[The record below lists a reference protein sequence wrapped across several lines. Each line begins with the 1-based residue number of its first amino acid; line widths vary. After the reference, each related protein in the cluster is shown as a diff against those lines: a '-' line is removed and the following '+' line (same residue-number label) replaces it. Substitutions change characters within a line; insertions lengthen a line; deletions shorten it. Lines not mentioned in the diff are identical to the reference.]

1 MKTNTPLLLREKWQM
16 DWNSHAPAKVN
27 LSLNITGLR
36 ADGYHDLISFAAFT
50 SYADRLTISDDR
62 PTGLTI
68 GGPFAAELQKN
79 LQDNLINKTRNAV
92 LAAGFK
98 PQPHHIHLEKYI
110 PVSSGLGGGSS
121 DVAAYLRCLAD
132 MMELS
137 LSEKQRLFCLAGD
150 IGTDVPV
157 CLRPGYQ
164 IMLGDGTDVRPAKI
178 KEGRLHCALAN
189 PGNPML
195 TATIFSAL
203 HPKNYSSNLIPF
215 PKQDAIQLKDVL
227 ALGNDLY
234 EPAIRLCPQIATLIH
249 QMENSSVAERLLGVG
264 MSGSGASCFAL
275 STSQEI
281 VSQLCEELNAFGFWA
296 VATSLIR

>member
-1 MKTNTPLLLREKWQM
+1 M
-16 DWNSHAPAKVN
+16 DWNSPAPAKVN
-27 LSLNITGLR
+27 LSLNITGRR

-50 SYADRLTISDDR
+50 SYADQLTISDNR

-68 GGPFAAELQKN
+68 GGPFAAGLQKN

-110 PVSSGLGGGSS
+110 PISSGLGGGSS

-137 LSEKQRLFCLAGD
+137 LSEKNRLFCLAGD
-150 IGTDVPV
+150 IGADVPV

-164 IMLGDGTDVRPAKI
+164 IMQGDGTDIRPAKI
-178 KEGRLHCALAN
+178 TEEHLHCALSN
-189 PGNPML
+189 PGNPVM
-195 TATIFSAL
+195 TAEIFSAL
-203 HPKNYSSNLIPF
+203 NPKNYSSNLISF
-215 PKQDAIQLKDVL
+215 PEQDTLQLKDVL

-234 EPAIRLCPQIATLIH
+234 EPAIRICPQIATLIH
-249 QMENSSVAERLLGVG
+249 RMENSSVADRLLGIG

-275 STSQEI
+275 STSEDSI
-281 VSQLCEELNAFGFWA
+281 SQLCEELNAFGFWA
-296 VATSLIR
+296 VATHLIK

>member
-1 MKTNTPLLLREKWQM
+1 MHIGRSGASLKHVTNGNRLWIWGLKTNTPLLLRKKWQM
-16 DWNSHAPAKVN
+16 DWNSPAPAKVN
-27 LSLNITGLR
+27 LSLNITGRR

-50 SYADRLTISDDR
+50 SYADQLTISDDR

-110 PVSSGLGGGSS
+110 PVSGGLGGGSS
-121 DVAAYLRCLAD
+121 DVAAYLRCLAE

-137 LSEKQRLFCLAGD
+137 PSEKRRLFSLAAY
-150 IGTDVPV
+150 IGADVPV

-164 IMLGDGTDVRPAKI
+164 IMKGTGTDVYPAKI
-178 KEGRLHCALAN
+178 KEESLYCALAN
-189 PGNPML
+189 PEPQSQQLEYSVLHQGNYNPNLMP
-195 TATIFSAL
+195 FSE
-203 HPKNYSSNLIPF
+203 
-215 PKQDAIQLKDVL
+215 QDTLQLKDVL

-234 EPAIRLCPQIATLIH
+234 EPAIRICPQIATLILGWKIH
-249 QMENSSVAERLLGVG
+249 Q
-264 MSGSGASCFAL
+264 
-275 STSQEI
+275 
-281 VSQLCEELNAFGFWA
+281 
-296 VATSLIR
+296 

>member
-1 MKTNTPLLLREKWQM
+1 M
-16 DWNSHAPAKVN
+16 DWNSPAPAKVN
-27 LSLNITGLR
+27 LSLNITGRR

-50 SYADRLTISDDR
+50 SYADQLTISDDR

-110 PVSSGLGGGSS
+110 PISSGLGGGSS

-137 LSEKQRLFCLAGD
+137 LSEKERLFCLAGE
-150 IGTDVPV
+150 IGADVPV

-164 IMLGDGTDVRPAKI
+164 IMQGDGTDVRPAKI
-178 KEGRLHCALAN
+178 KEGQLHCALAN
-189 PGNPML
+189 PGNPVL

-203 HPKNYSSNLIPF
+203 HSENYSSNFTSF
-215 PKQDAIQLKDVL
+215 PEQDTLQLKDVL

-234 EPAIRLCPQIATLIH
+234 EPAIRICPQIATLIH
-249 QMENSSVAERLLGVG
+249 RMENSSVADRLLGVG

-275 STSQEI
+275 STSRDI

-296 VATSLIR
+296 VATSLIK

>member
-1 MKTNTPLLLREKWQM
+1 M
-16 DWNSHAPAKVN
+16 DWNNPAPAKVN
-27 LSLNITGLR
+27 LSLNVKGRR
-36 ADGYHDLISFAAFT
+36 ADGYHDLISFVAFT
-50 SYADRLTISDDR
+50 SYADQLTISDDR

-68 GGPFAAELQKN
+68 GGPFATELQKN
-79 LQDNLINKTRNAV
+79 LQYNLINKTRNAV

-132 MMELS
+132 MMGLS
-137 LSEKQRLFCLAGD
+137 LSEKQRLFRLAGD
-150 IGTDVPV
+150 IGADVPV

-164 IMLGDGTDVRPAKI
+164 IIQGDGTDVRPAKI
-178 KEGRLHCALAN
+178 KEGHLHCALAN

-203 HPKNYSSNLIPF
+203 HPRDYSSNLISF
-215 PKQDAIQLKDVL
+215 PEQGTLQLKDVL

-234 EPAIRLCPQIATLIH
+234 KPAIRICPQIATLIH
-249 QMENSSVAERLLGVG
+249 RMENSSVADRLLGIG

-275 STSQEI
+275 STSQDI
-281 VSQLCEELNAFGFWA
+281 VCQLCEELNAFGFWA
-296 VATSLIR
+296 VATSLIE

>member
-1 MKTNTPLLLREKWQM
+1 M
-16 DWNSHAPAKVN
+16 DWNSPAPAKVN
-27 LSLNITGLR
+27 LSLNITGRR

-50 SYADRLTISDDR
+50 SYADQLTISDDR

-110 PVSSGLGGGSS
+110 PISSGLGGGSS
-121 DVAAYLRCLAD
+121 DVAAYLRCLSN

-150 IGTDVPV
+150 IGADVPV

-164 IMLGDGTDVRPAKI
+164 IMQGDGTDVRPAKI
-178 KEGRLHCALAN
+178 KEGVLYCALAN
-189 PGNPML
+189 PGNPVS
-195 TATIFSAL
+195 TAKVFRAL
-203 HPKNYSSNLIPF
+203 HQEGYNPNLILF
-215 PKQDAIQLKDVL
+215 PEQETLQLKDVL
-227 ALGNDLY
+227 ALGNDLC
-234 EPAIRLCPQIATLIH
+234 EPAIQFCPQIATLLH
-249 QMENSSVAERLLGVG
+249 RMESSSVAKRLLGVG

-275 STSQEI
+275 STSQNI
-281 VSQLCEELNAFGFWA
+281 VRQLCEELNACGFWA
-296 VATSLIR
+296 VPTSLIK

>member
-1 MKTNTPLLLREKWQM
+1 M
-16 DWNSHAPAKVN
+16 DWNSPAPAKVN
-27 LSLNITGLR
+27 LSLNITGRR
-36 ADGYHDLISFAAFT
+36 ADGYHDLISLAAFT
-50 SYADRLTISDDR
+50 SYADQLTISDDR

-79 LQDNLINKTRNAV
+79 LQDNLINKTRNTV

-137 LSEKQRLFCLAGD
+137 LSEKQHLFCLAGE
-150 IGTDVPV
+150 IGADVPV

-164 IMLGDGTDVRPAKI
+164 IMQGNGTDIRPAKI
-178 KEGRLHCALAN
+178 KEGHLHCALAN
-189 PGNPML
+189 PRNPIF
-195 TATIFSAL
+195 TAAIFGAL
-203 HPKNYSSNLIPF
+203 RPENYSSNLISF
-215 PKQDAIQLKDVL
+215 PEHDTLRLKDVL

-234 EPAIRLCPQIATLIH
+234 EPAIRICPQIATLIH
-249 QMENSSVAERLLGVG
+249 RMKNSSVADRLLGIG
-264 MSGSGASCFAL
+264 MSGSGATCFAL
-275 STSQEI
+275 STSQDI
-281 VSQLCEELNAFGFWA
+281 VSQLCEELDAFGFWT
-296 VATSLIR
+296 VATSLIK

>member
-1 MKTNTPLLLREKWQM
+1 M
-16 DWNSHAPAKVN
+16 DWTSPAPAKVN
-27 LSLNITGLR
+27 LSLNVTGRR

-50 SYADRLTISDDR
+50 SYADQLTISDDR
-62 PTGLTI
+62 PTGLTV

-110 PVSSGLGGGSS
+110 PISSGLGGGSS

-137 LSEKQRLFCLAGD
+137 LSEKQRLFCLAGN
-150 IGTDVPV
+150 IGSDVPV

-164 IMLGDGTDVRPAKI
+164 IMQGNGTDVRPAKV
-178 KEGRLHCALAN
+178 KEKHLYCALAN
-189 PGNPML
+189 PGNPVL
-195 TATIFSAL
+195 TATIFDTL
-203 HPKNYSSNLIPF
+203 QPEDYSSNLISF
-215 PKQDAIQLKDVL
+215 PEQDTLKLKDIL

-234 EPAIRLCPQIATLIH
+234 KPAIRICPQIATLIH
-249 QMENSSVAERLLGVG
+249 QMKNSSVAERLLGVG

-275 STSQEI
+275 STSKNI
-281 VSQLCEELNAFGFWA
+281 VSQLCQELNAFGFWA
-296 VATSLIR
+296 VATSLIK

>member
-1 MKTNTPLLLREKWQM
+1 M
-16 DWNSHAPAKVN
+16 DWNSPAPAKVN
-27 LSLNITGLR
+27 LSLNITGRR

-50 SYADRLTISDDR
+50 SYADQLTISDDR
-62 PTGLTI
+62 PAGLTI
-68 GGPFAAELQKN
+68 GGPFGAELQNN
-79 LQDNLINKTRNAV
+79 LQDNLINKTRNV
-92 LAAGFK
+92 ILAAGFK
-98 PQPHHIHLEKYI
+98 PQSHHIHLEKYI
-110 PVSSGLGGGSS
+110 PISSGLGGGSS

-150 IGTDVPV
+150 IGADVPV

-178 KEGRLHCALAN
+178 KEGHLHCALAN
-189 PGNPML
+189 PGNPIL
-195 TATIFSAL
+195 TTTIFNEL
-203 HPKNYSSNLIPF
+203 HPENYSSNLVSF
-215 PKQDAIQLKDVL
+215 SEQDTLQLKDVI

-234 EPAIRLCPQIATLIH
+234 EPAIRICPQIATLIH
-249 QMENSSVAERLLGVG
+249 RMENSSVADRLLGVG

-275 STSQEI
+275 STSQYI
-281 VSQLCEELNAFGFWA
+281 VSQLCEELKAFGFWA

>member
-1 MKTNTPLLLREKWQM
+1 M
-16 DWNSHAPAKVN
+16 DWNSPAPAKVN
-27 LSLNITGLR
+27 LSLNVTGRR

-50 SYADRLTISDDR
+50 SYGDQLTISNDR
-62 PTGLTI
+62 PTGLSI
-68 GGPFAAELQKN
+68 AGPFAAELQKN
-79 LQDNLINKTRNAV
+79 LQDNLINTTRNAV

-98 PQPHHIHLEKYI
+98 PQPHHIHIEKYI

-137 LSEKQRLFCLAGD
+137 LSEKQRLFCLASD

-164 IMLGDGTDVRPAKI
+164 IMQGDGTDVRPAKI
-178 KEGRLHCALAN
+178 EEIHLHCALAN

-195 TATIFSAL
+195 TATIFNAL
-203 HPKNYSSNLIPF
+203 HPKNYSSNLISF
-215 PKQDAIQLKDVL
+215 PKHDTLKLKDVL

-234 EPAIRLCPQIATLIH
+234 SPAIRVCPQIATLIH
-249 QMENSSVAERLLGVG
+249 RMKNSSVADSLLGVG

-275 STSQEI
+275 STSQDT
-281 VSQLCEELNAFGFWA
+281 VSKLCEELNAFGFWA
-296 VATSLIR
+296 VATSFIK

>member
-1 MKTNTPLLLREKWQM
+1 M
-16 DWNSHAPAKVN
+16 DWNSPAPAKVN
-27 LSLNITGLR
+27 LSLNITGRR
-36 ADGYHDLISFAAFT
+36 ADGYHNLISFAAFT
-50 SYADRLTISDDR
+50 SYADQLTISDNR

-68 GGPFAAELQKN
+68 GGPFAAELQNN

-92 LAAGFK
+92 LASGFK

-121 DVAAYLRCLAD
+121 NVAAYLRCLAD

-137 LSEKQRLFCLAGD
+137 LSERQRLFSLAGD

-164 IMLGDGTDVRPAKI
+164 IMQGDGTDVRPAKI
-178 KEGRLHCALAN
+178 NEGHLHCALAN

-195 TATIFSAL
+195 TAAIFSSL
-203 HPKNYSSNLIPF
+203 RPKNYSSHLISF
-215 PKQDAIQLKDVL
+215 PEQDTLQLKDVL

-234 EPAIRLCPQIATLIH
+234 EPATRICPQIATLIH
-249 QMENSSVAERLLGVG
+249 RMENSTVADRLLGVG

-275 STSQEI
+275 STSKDI
-281 VSQLCEELNAFGFWA
+281 VSQLCKELNSFGFWA
-296 VATSLIR
+296 VATNLVR